1 MMERWIMH
9 IKRFV
14 HLLTFRHTA
23 YFAIRFFHR
32 PFPFHR
38 SRREHRKSSD
48 KPPPAGAGS
57 HDGLLYVYHS
67 AGSSPVRVSAKGS
80 RIPLKF
86 LNYLEDKAMWQRN
99 NGRAE
104 EELQIKFTGYLIQ
117 AVRRT
122 QRDYLK
128 ALYAYSNQETLTDTI
143 FAVSQTLEQEVMER
157 LPLWEKIESSAL
169 LYALK
174 QLDERERYVFLAR
187 VLDKR
192 PFDVIGMQLG
202 LSYKGAAAVYY
213 RAIRKLK
220 KNIEGVN
227 GYDI

>member
-1 MMERWIMH
+1 
-9 IKRFV
+9 
-14 HLLTFRHTA
+14 
-23 YFAIRFFHR
+23 
-32 PFPFHR
+32 
-38 SRREHRKSSD
+38 
-48 KPPPAGAGS
+48 
-57 HDGLLYVYHS
+57 
-67 AGSSPVRVSAKGS
+67 
-80 RIPLKF
+80 
-86 LNYLEDKAMWQRN
+86 MWQRN
-99 NGRAE
+99 NGQAR

-117 AVRRT
+117 AVRRA

-143 FAVSQTLEQEVMER
+143 FVVSQTLEQEVMER
-157 LPLWEKIESSAL
+157 LPLWENIESGAL

-174 QLDERERYVFLAR
+174 QLDERERYVFLAH

-192 PFDVIGMQLG
+192 PFDVIGVQLG

-220 KNIEGVN
+220 KSIEGVN

>member
-1 MMERWIMH
+1 
-9 IKRFV
+9 
-14 HLLTFRHTA
+14 
-23 YFAIRFFHR
+23 
-32 PFPFHR
+32 
-38 SRREHRKSSD
+38 
-48 KPPPAGAGS
+48 
-57 HDGLLYVYHS
+57 
-67 AGSSPVRVSAKGS
+67 
-80 RIPLKF
+80 
-86 LNYLEDKAMWQRN
+86 MWQRN

-192 PFDVIGMQLG
+192 PFDVIGVQLG

-213 RAIRKLK
+213 RGHQTEKGQTRLLLSWCIPSLPGHPTGHAGAQYLPPDDTEHRSGTHPHQRFAAARVELQHGPHPYPGGHGSGRQSPEKSQCERRARQPLPQRPPL
-220 KNIEGVN
+220 V
-227 GYDI
+227 

>member
-1 MMERWIMH
+1 
-9 IKRFV
+9 
-14 HLLTFRHTA
+14 
-23 YFAIRFFHR
+23 
-32 PFPFHR
+32 
-38 SRREHRKSSD
+38 
-48 KPPPAGAGS
+48 
-57 HDGLLYVYHS
+57 
-67 AGSSPVRVSAKGS
+67 
-80 RIPLKF
+80 
-86 LNYLEDKAMWQRN
+86 MWQRN
-99 NGRAE
+99 NGQAR
-104 EELQIKFTGYLIQ
+104 EELQIRFTGYLIQ

-122 QRDYLK
+122 QRDYLR
-128 ALYAYSNQETLTDTI
+128 ALCKYGENEILTEV
-143 FAVSQTLEQEVMER
+143 FCAVSQTLEQEVMER
-157 LPLWEKIESSAL
+157 LPLWEKIESGAL

-174 QLDERERYVFLAR
+174 QLDERERYVFLAH

>member
-1 MMERWIMH
+1 
-9 IKRFV
+9 
-14 HLLTFRHTA
+14 
-23 YFAIRFFHR
+23 
-32 PFPFHR
+32 
-38 SRREHRKSSD
+38 
-48 KPPPAGAGS
+48 
-57 HDGLLYVYHS
+57 
-67 AGSSPVRVSAKGS
+67 
-80 RIPLKF
+80 
-86 LNYLEDKAMWQRN
+86 MWQRN
-99 NGRAE
+99 NGQAR

-157 LPLWEKIESSAL
+157 LPLWENIESGAL

-174 QLDERERYVFLAR
+174 QIDERERYVFLAR

-192 PFDVIGMQLG
+192 PFDVIGVQLG

-220 KNIEGVN
+220 KSIEGVN

>member
-1 MMERWIMH
+1 
-9 IKRFV
+9 
-14 HLLTFRHTA
+14 
-23 YFAIRFFHR
+23 
-32 PFPFHR
+32 
-38 SRREHRKSSD
+38 
-48 KPPPAGAGS
+48 
-57 HDGLLYVYHS
+57 
-67 AGSSPVRVSAKGS
+67 
-80 RIPLKF
+80 
-86 LNYLEDKAMWQRN
+86 MWQRN
-99 NGRAE
+99 NGQAR
-104 EELQIKFTGYLIQ
+104 EELQIRFTGYLIQ

-122 QRDYLK
+122 QRDYLR
-128 ALYAYSNQETLTDTI
+128 ALCKYGENEILTEV
-143 FAVSQTLEQEVMER
+143 FCAVSQTLEQEVMER
-157 LPLWEKIESSAL
+157 LPLWENIESGAL

-220 KNIEGVN
+220 KSIEGVN

>member
-1 MMERWIMH
+1 
-9 IKRFV
+9 
-14 HLLTFRHTA
+14 
-23 YFAIRFFHR
+23 
-32 PFPFHR
+32 
-38 SRREHRKSSD
+38 
-48 KPPPAGAGS
+48 
-57 HDGLLYVYHS
+57 
-67 AGSSPVRVSAKGS
+67 
-80 RIPLKF
+80 
-86 LNYLEDKAMWQRN
+86 MWQRN
-99 NGRAE
+99 NGQAR
-104 EELQIKFTGYLIQ
+104 EELQIRFTGYLIQ

-122 QRDYLK
+122 QRDYLR
-128 ALYAYSNQETLTDTI
+128 ALCKYGENEILTEV
-143 FAVSQTLEQEVMER
+143 FCAVSQTLEQEVMER

-192 PFDVIGMQLG
+192 PFDVIGVQLG

-220 KNIEGVN
+220 KSIEGVN

>member
-1 MMERWIMH
+1 MPVSSESSRN
-9 IKRFV
+9 
-14 HLLTFRHTA
+14 LL
-23 YFAIRFFHR
+23 
-32 PFPFHR
+32 
-38 SRREHRKSSD
+38 D
-48 KPPPAGAGS
+48 
-57 HDGLLYVYHS
+57 
-67 AGSSPVRVSAKGS
+67 
-80 RIPLKF
+80 F
-86 LNYLEDKAMWQRN
+86 LNDLEEKIMWQRN
-99 NGRAE
+99 NGQAR

-157 LPLWEKIESSAL
+157 LPLWENIESGAL

-174 QLDERERYVFLAR
+174 LIDERERYVFLAR

-192 PFDVIGMQLG
+192 PFDVIGVQLG

-220 KNIEGVN
+220 KSIEGVN